1 MKDALELFT
10 GQAMTENWPEGYFV
24 NIPYTKGYYREM
36 APAYLRFCLLLK
48 GVLPPDAANFNY
60 CELAMGHG
68 YSANIHAA
76 ANDGIFVGL
85 DFMPDHAL
93 FAERMAKGAATG
105 LQVRDAG
112 IAEFCSGSTDEFD
125 YVCLHGGWSWIA
137 GHNREIIVN
146 FLGRCLKP
154 GGVFYVSYNTW
165 PGWFSAAPLRKL
177 FTLFDNYYGSAGMPE
192 TERIGNAVT
201 LTEALL
207 DCNPLFL
214 NASEWIR
221 ERFDGLKKENP
232 AYLAHEFFN
241 ADWNVEWSSDV
252 AKQLWRAK
260 LSFGASAAVCDNID
274 GFGFTEDAGRFL
286 SSIANPLLRE
296 QVRDFFCNTQF
307 RADIFIKGIIQL
319 VPEEQIELLAQ
330 EYFILSKLPDDM
342 QYVIV
347 CGMGVYELDKTLHG
361 KLVQA
366 MAADNFSAKTLR
378 ALQEKVADM
387 ADLRQTA
394 HAMARLIAK
403 GYAQPCKPLNS
414 KKESCSRLNALI
426 MSMPENC
433 GLEFLA
439 SPVSGSAVEIPPENI
454 RAIRDEFNGKVPI
467 SQKTGFSELLM
478 AHGIINH

>member
-1 MKDALELFT
+1 
-10 GQAMTENWPEGYFV
+10 MTENWPEGYFV

-296 QVRDFFCNTQF
+296 QVRDFFCNT
-307 RADIFIKGIIQL
+307 
-319 VPEEQIELLAQ
+319 
-330 EYFILSKLPDDM
+330 
-342 QYVIV
+342 
-347 CGMGVYELDKTLHG
+347 LHG

-394 HAMARLIAK
+394 HAMARLVAK